1 MIKPATILNSLPKKI
16 NTFPIKEAAIPK
28 DIKTAEKPSEKT
40 IVLNRTTLLFFSI
53 SSNFLPVIYEIYP
66 GIIGKTHGDK
76 KLIKP
81 APIAMNDFRIIN
93 KMVMLLLSYDY

>member
-1 MIKPATILNSLPKKI
+1 MIRPAAILNSLPKKI
-16 NTFPIKEAAIPK
+16 NTFPINDAATPK
-28 DIKTAEKPSEKT
+28 DIKTAEKPSEKI
-40 IVLNRTTLLFFSI
+40 IVLSKTTRLFFSI

-81 APIAMNDFRIIN
+81 APIAMNDFIIIN
-93 KMVMLLLSYDY
+93 